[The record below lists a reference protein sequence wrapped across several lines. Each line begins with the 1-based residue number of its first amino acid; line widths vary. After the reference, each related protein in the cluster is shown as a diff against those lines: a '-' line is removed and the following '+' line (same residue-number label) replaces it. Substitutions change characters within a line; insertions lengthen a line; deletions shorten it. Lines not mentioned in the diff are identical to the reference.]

1 MTIRLNETAR
11 RRMRVAALVMA
22 VLFAGACTTW
32 WIVSRTDREMRASLS
47 LEARLI
53 ASGVNEERIAA
64 LTGTDADLT
73 NPAYLQLKDQ
83 LAATRS
89 NYPHCRFIYLLG
101 RKPGG
106 AIFFFVDSESAD
118 SKDCSP
124 PGQIYDEATDGFSR
138 VFTSGGEAV
147 EGPVADR
154 WGNWVSVLAPVCR
167 SQTPLD
173 NQGTRIVAALGMDV
187 AASDWIRMLVLSGLP
202 SILLTVVLV
211 VILLVGSMLLEG
223 RCGRGGQ
230 PRRSV
235 TNLGMAWVVAA
246 GMALTLFAGWMGH
259 DRETHEREET
269 FGQLAASRSAAIT
282 DELRELRD
290 IKLEGLAH
298 FWLSHPTATSEEFQ
312 RYATYLTTD
321 SAVQAW
327 LWIPVVAAADKSR
340 FEEDARAAGWKDFQ
354 IWQNDGHG
362 GRVAAGPGIST
373 IPCFKWRQRPGIW
386 QLWALTA
393 VRSRSAAQHWNR
405 RRTRGCLPAPT
416 PSP

>member
-1 MTIRLNETAR
+1 
-11 RRMRVAALVMA
+11 
-22 VLFAGACTTW
+22 
-32 WIVSRTDREMRASLS
+32 
-47 LEARLI
+47 
-53 ASGVNEERIAA
+53 
-64 LTGTDADLT
+64 
-73 NPAYLQLKDQ
+73 
-83 LAATRS
+83 
-89 NYPHCRFIYLLG
+89 
-101 RKPGG
+101 
-106 AIFFFVDSESAD
+106 
-118 SKDCSP
+118 
-124 PGQIYDEATDGFSR
+124 
-138 VFTSGGEAV
+138 
-147 EGPVADR
+147 
-154 WGNWVSVLAPVCR
+154 
-167 SQTPLD
+167 
-173 NQGTRIVAALGMDV
+173 
-187 AASDWIRMLVLSGLP
+187 
-202 SILLTVVLV
+202 
-211 VILLVGSMLLEG
+211 MLLEG

-362 GRVAAGPGIST
+362 GRVAAGPT